1 MIDLKDYVKDRN
13 AAMLDYPD
21 TTKLEAL
28 VKKYPNA
35 FSKEFMRMWSNATS
49 YVKTRTLEIMIDEWT
64 GAPSWLSDKV
74 KAAIIERR
82 CGRYEN

>member
-35 FSKEFMRMWSNATS
+35 FSPQFKAMWRNAGS
-49 YVKTRTLEIMIDEWT
+49 YTKTRTLEIMIDGWT
-64 GAPSWLSDKV
+64 DAPSWLSDKV